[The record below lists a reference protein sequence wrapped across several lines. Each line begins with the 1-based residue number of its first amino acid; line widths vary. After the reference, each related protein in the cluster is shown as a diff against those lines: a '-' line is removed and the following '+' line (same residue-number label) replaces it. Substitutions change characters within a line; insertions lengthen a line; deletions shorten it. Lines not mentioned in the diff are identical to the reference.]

1 MVSSSPKKN
10 SGSRGGSNG
19 TYVRLKASA
28 KKKQRDADCGGKK
41 KKSQSSS
48 SSSLLAKGDQ
58 GFNIGSMFKRDT
70 KRDGRK
76 KSDTSRKSKATAAHS
91 ARRQSSS
98 SKIKLSYSEHREAK
112 ASAKKRNNNM
122 TSTTAATINGRRREE
137 EHGKSHKGAGSQR
150 LFRMKLPTEYNNGRR
165 GGLSPSSQKHRRFT
179 PARNDN
185 LQRPPPWYNA
195 ELIEQCQCNTTTDT
209 GNNYS
214 ADTSTPTSINAPTSS
229 SLLLMPQRQL
239 LPSQKILRQLD
250 YEIYAFASYVRLSN
264 TEQSARWDFV
274 RHVTDICRRQF
285 TNINGSNSNNKNCS
299 SSSNNNNGGRRRDY
313 YYDDNQRGWKS
324 SSSNNNSN
332 NKEGGGG
339 DSISLIAK
347 TAEAADEAV
356 RVIPF
361 GSFMT
366 LDVCTFESDV
376 DMCLWGVIPPDDDD
390 DDEKSSTLHSLQK
403 KPPSPWT
410 SSSSSSS
417 SSSTASNEFLTAIGI
432 NNNNANGGGD
442 GCPLLTESSLLRTM
456 DAIQTAAI
464 VTTTTNNNNNSN
476 NNNSNSTT
484 TTGIKRKDQTI
495 DDQQRKQ
502 QMTTTMTKKKS
513 KGSRGVTNNDNGDAT
528 YAAAERNDNLFFID
542 RVGDQ
547 AAAIIDLCDDDDAD
561 DDVTNAIVTATTFS
575 STTSSTTINNSVEEE
590 EIIEQIIRTREMI
603 ERITKKSNST
613 TMIPYSSTALTTASA
628 TASSSTNM
636 TDDFQ
641 FIIDKEGVK
650 EFGGFND
657 EDEENEK
664 VEDQRVIDDL
674 LGHAEE
680 CEALSSS
687 AAAAA
692 AAATTTTSSTCV
704 TIDGKSTQGTIVERN
719 DDGSY
724 IVAIDDGNEKNDD
737 SDNDD
742 SADKLSSYYQRRN
755 NRHDDITTTS
765 LTKPSS
771 LLTVICRDNVDTSD
785 DENEYLKHNSSDGN
799 SSEDDDGS
807 IDSDNELSLPSK
819 TDATTTNAATPSR
832 YNMEVMELSV
842 TSNNNNTQAAVV
854 VGPRGKT
861 RTRVVST
868 LLCLTRQLR
877 MSSHY
882 VHTIECRTKA
892 RVPII
897 NCSTRMGFEGDIAI
911 GGHNGVDTSMY
922 AQAQSARYRS
932 FAPVV
937 VVLKIIM
944 SQQGLDKPFTGGLG
958 SYKLYVLVAYHIKQH
973 LELGGNDRPSEILI
987 SLLIRYGGD
996 SSGGRGLHRNPKE
1009 NSTTTDLEKLKS
1021 REEVLRC
1028 DGGTVELTPVF
1039 RLSDCVDMFHE
1050 CYNRLLLSDTTDDA
1064 LMSARKTA
1072 TVPPSYLSRIIDCHR
1087 LREARETS
1095 ERRSR
1100 MSENSNSCSRR
1111 QYLSSPVIP
1120 STIPPPENVN
1130 NDSRRKLGGMKRG
1143 PRGGIIPKYRPDLM
1157 AAATNQQDLNLLQR
1171 ATKNRKNNK
1180 KQKRDAVV
1188 NEYASAYINDDNI
1201 FR

>member
-1 MVSSSPKKN
+1 
-10 SGSRGGSNG
+10 
-19 TYVRLKASA
+19 
-28 KKKQRDADCGGKK
+28 
-41 KKSQSSS
+41 
-48 SSSLLAKGDQ
+48 
-58 GFNIGSMFKRDT
+58 
-70 KRDGRK
+70 
-76 KSDTSRKSKATAAHS
+76 
-91 ARRQSSS
+91 
-98 SKIKLSYSEHREAK
+98 
-112 ASAKKRNNNM
+112 
-122 TSTTAATINGRRREE
+122 
-137 EHGKSHKGAGSQR
+137 
-150 LFRMKLPTEYNNGRR
+150 
-165 GGLSPSSQKHRRFT
+165 
-179 PARNDN
+179 
-185 LQRPPPWYNA
+185 
-195 ELIEQCQCNTTTDT
+195 
-209 GNNYS
+209 
-214 ADTSTPTSINAPTSS
+214 
-229 SLLLMPQRQL
+229 
-239 LPSQKILRQLD
+239 
-250 YEIYAFASYVRLSN
+250 
-264 TEQSARWDFV
+264 
-274 RHVTDICRRQF
+274 
-285 TNINGSNSNNKNCS
+285 
-299 SSSNNNNGGRRRDY
+299 
-313 YYDDNQRGWKS
+313 
-324 SSSNNNSN
+324 
-332 NKEGGGG
+332 
-339 DSISLIAK
+339 
-347 TAEAADEAV
+347 
-356 RVIPF
+356 
-361 GSFMT
+361 
-366 LDVCTFESDV
+366 
-376 DMCLWGVIPPDDDD
+376 
-390 DDEKSSTLHSLQK
+390 
-403 KPPSPWT
+403 
-410 SSSSSSS
+410 
-417 SSSTASNEFLTAIGI
+417 
-432 NNNNANGGGD
+432 
-442 GCPLLTESSLLRTM
+442 
-456 DAIQTAAI
+456 
-464 VTTTTNNNNNSN
+464 
-476 NNNSNSTT
+476 
-484 TTGIKRKDQTI
+484 
-495 DDQQRKQ
+495 
-502 QMTTTMTKKKS
+502 MTTTMTKKS

-528 YAAAERNDNLFFID
+528 YAAAEQIDNLFFID

-561 DDVTNAIVTATTFS
+561 DDVTDAIVTATTF
-575 STTSSTTINNSVEEE
+575 STTSSTTINNSFEEE
-590 EIIEQIIRTREMI
+590 EIIEQIIRTQEKI
-603 ERITKKSNST
+603 ERIMKKSNST
-613 TMIPYSSTALTTASA
+613 TMIPDSSTAVVTTASA

-650 EFGGFND
+650 EFGGLND

-674 LGHAEE
+674 LGHAEG

-692 AAATTTTSSTCV
+692 AATTTTSSTGV

-737 SDNDD
+737 SDDDD

-765 LTKPSS
+765 PTKPSS

-785 DENEYLKHNSSDGN
+785 DENEYLKHNSSDGD

-819 TDATTTNAATPSR
+819 TVAATTNAATPSR

-842 TSNNNNTQAAVV
+842 TSNNNNTQAAAVV

-922 AQAQSARYRS
+922 AQVQSARYCS

-1064 LMSARKTA
+1064 LLSARKTA

-1111 QYLSSPVIP
+1111 KYLSSPVIP